1 MTKDILVC
9 LEGSASSEAATRT
22 AIEIALERHA
32 SLVGMAI
39 VDEPGIRAA
48 TSVSIG
54 GSSFKQHRDKAVQA
68 ETEKDAAENKIIA
81 IARAQAAEWLGQFEQ
96 RCRSEGVVAHE
107 LEIVGRPAESIIGEM
122 ELHDLTVM
130 GRDANFRLMT
140 ATEDSATRDK
150 ILRHA
155 THPVLL
161 IPESNSAVPANLG
174 KTVLVAY
181 DGSEPAEHALAGFA
195 QSGLAGSREIHVAT
209 VGDDGAKAWDTANG
223 AVEQLRLFGIK
234 AFTQNI
240 VSLLPTSD
248 ALVKLGRDLGA
259 GLFVMGAF
267 AHSRL
272 VELIHG
278 SGTREIVEHSPMP
291 LCLQH

>member
-1 MTKDILVC
+1 MIKDILVC
-9 LEGSASSEAATRT
+9 LEGSPSSEAATRT
-22 AIEIALERHA
+22 AIEIARERHA
-32 SLVGMAI
+32 ALVGMAI

-48 TSVSIG
+48 TSVSMG
-54 GSSFKQHRDKAVQA
+54 GSSFKHGRDKALLA
-68 ETEKDAAENKIIA
+68 D
-81 IARAQAAEWLGQFEQ
+81 ARAQAAEWLGQFEQ
-96 RCRSEGVVAHE
+96 RCCSEGVVAHE

-140 ATEDSATRDK
+140 ATEDSATRER

-161 IPESNSAVPANLG
+161 IPETNPEGGLG
-174 KTVLVAY
+174 QTVVVAY
-181 DGSEPAEHALAGFA
+181 DGSEPSEHALTGFV
-195 QSGLAGSREIHVAT
+195 QSGLAESREIHVAT

-223 AVEQLRLFGIK
+223 AVEKLRSFGIK

-267 AHSRL
+267 ARSRL